1 LITLNQT
8 KTDMTNE
15 TKRLLNRLKI
25 DLTYR
30 EDSAIEVLRH
40 LKKLPLWKFST
51 GVYTLY
57 VSAVRDLC
65 GEDSLRHSQ
74 AKMICNERAL
84 TKIYEI

>member
-1 LITLNQT
+1 MSQT
-8 KTDMTNE
+8 KTDMTSE
-15 TKRLLNRLKI
+15 TKRLLNRLNI

-30 EDSAIEVLRH
+30 EDSAIEVMRH

-57 VSAVRDLC
+57 MSAVRDLC
-65 GEDSLRHSQ
+65 GEDSALYLE
-74 AKMICNERAL
+74 AKKLCNERAL